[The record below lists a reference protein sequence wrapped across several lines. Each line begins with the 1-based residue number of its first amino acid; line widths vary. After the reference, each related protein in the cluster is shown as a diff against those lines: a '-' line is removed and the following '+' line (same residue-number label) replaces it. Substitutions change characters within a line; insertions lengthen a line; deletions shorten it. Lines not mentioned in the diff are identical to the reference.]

1 MATQRMAAGRLDQR
15 FQFSERVA
23 QEDGSG
29 NFEGAFVPQF
39 EMAANRKVLRGSETV
54 LASRL
59 QNVQKVILCVRNCAN
74 GRRINAGWKA
84 RDMRSGVEYAI
95 HEDPQ
100 LSDDR
105 LWIEMLCSSGGAVG

>member
-1 MATQRMAAGRLDQR
+1 MAVQKMAAGRLDQR
-15 FQFSERVA
+15 LQFFVRVA

-39 EMAANRKVLRGSETV
+39 EMAANRKVLRGGETV
-54 LASRL
+54 MAGRL
-59 QNVQKVILCVRNCAN
+59 QNVQKVIVTVRNCENA
-74 GRRINAGWKA
+74 RRITAGWKA
-84 RDMRSGVEYAI
+84 QDARSGVEYAI

-105 LWIEMLCSSGGAVG
+105 LWLEMLCQSGVATG

>member
-15 FQFSERVA
+15 LQFLVRVE

-39 EMAANRKVLRGSETV
+39 EMAANRKILRGSETIM
-54 LASRL
+54 AGRL
-59 QNVQKVILCVRNCAN
+59 QNVQNVILTVRNCENA
-74 GRRINAGWKA
+74 RRITAGWKA
-84 RDMRSGVEYAI
+84 QDIRSGAEYAI

-105 LWIEMLCSSGGAVG
+105 LWLEFLAQSGVAVG